1 MKKALLLTLMTVS
14 FVSTA
19 QAKSFFGRMENY
31 LDLKSGRIIEIASN
45 HIEDDGTAEY
55 FDQKERKYK
64 IINLKD
70 TSKATKAE
78 IAGVKAGKRILV
90 TSNLGITANAP
101 VTRFC
106 EVAFLFEN
114 KSALAKCKPAESD
127 NETRVFNYTIQDVEL
142 EDVVAEVDNIQAVEE
157 NDIIQLGSDT
167 GVAKAGEKVRVL
179 AVFASGEALIEKH
192 GLSILDRAGVL
203 YKLRPVEIVS
213 ISDIKL

>member
-14 FVSTA
+14 FVSAA
-19 QAKSFFGRMENY
+19 QAKSFFGRMESY
-31 LDLKSGRIIEIASN
+31 LDLRNGSIIEIASN
-45 HIEDDGTAEY
+45 EINDDGTATY
-55 FDQKERKYK
+55 FDQKTRKDK

-70 TSKATKAE
+70 TSKETKAE

-106 EVAFLFEN
+106 EVSILFEN
-114 KSALAKCKPAESD
+114 KMALAKCKATEND
-127 NETRVFNYTIQDVEL
+127 NQPNVFSYTVQNV

-157 NDIIQLGSDT
+157 NDIIELGTDT

-179 AVFASGEALIEKH
+179 AVFASGEALVEKH

-203 YKLRPVEIVS
+203 YKLRAVEIVS

>member
-1 MKKALLLTLMTVS
+1 MTVS

-19 QAKSFFGRMENY
+19 QAKSFFGRMESY
-31 LDLKSGRIIEIASN
+31 LDLRNGSIIEIASN
-45 HIEDDGTAEY
+45 EINDDGTAEY
-55 FDQKERKYK
+55 FDQKTRKHK

-78 IAGVKAGKRILV
+78 IDGVKAGKRILV

-106 EVAFLFEN
+106 EVVYLFEN
-114 KSALAKCKPAESD
+114 KMALAKCKATEND
-127 NETRVFNYTIQDVEL
+127 NQSSVFSYTVQNV

-167 GVAKAGEKVRVL
+167 GVAKAGEKIRVL
-179 AVFASGEALIEKH
+179 AVFASGEALIEKY

-203 YKLRPVEIVS
+203 YKLRAVEIVS

>member
-31 LDLKSGRIIEIASN
+31 LDLRNGSIIEIASN
-45 HIEDDGTAEY
+45 DINEDGTAEY
-55 FDQKERKYK
+55 FDQKTRKDK

-78 IAGVKAGKRILV
+78 IEGVKAGKRILV

-114 KSALAKCKPAESD
+114 KMALAKCKANEND
-127 NETRVFNYTIQDVEL
+127 NQPSVFNYTVQNV
-142 EDVVAEVDNIQAVEE
+142 EDVVAEVDNSQAVEE
-157 NDIIQLGSDT
+157 NDIIELGSDT
-167 GVAKAGEKVRVL
+167 EVAKAGEKVRVL

-192 GLSILDRAGVL
+192 GVSILDRAGVL
-203 YKLRPVEIVS
+203 YKLRPVAIVS
-213 ISDIKL
+213 ISDLKL

>member
-19 QAKSFFGRMENY
+19 QAKSFFGRMESY

-55 FDQKERKYK
+55 FDQKERKFK
-64 IINLKD
+64 IINLQD

-78 IAGVKAGKRILV
+78 IDGVKAGKRILV

-106 EVAFLFEN
+106 EVAYLFEN

-127 NETRVFNYTIQDVEL
+127 NETRVFNYTIQNV

-157 NDIIQLGSDT
+157 NDIIELGSDT

-192 GLSILDRAGVL
+192 GVSILDRAGVL
-203 YKLRPVEIVS
+203 YKLRAVEIVS